1 MAAAAAASQYTFTP
15 YPRTDGVE
23 LSRPRRIAE
32 AYARMLFESEKYGG
46 QMNKWA
52 DDSFLRYENGIRTIP
67 SPDWVCDF
75 IYGYNLPNGHM
86 LNVIFAFPPGFPH
99 IPAKIAG
106 FESPRP
112 ALPPGTT
119 LALLLELKY
128 TTSDVLVLTNKAYAE
143 MHDECVCMNAVTKN
157 FDDPTTT
164 CMFDT
169 AGIATPISGTMNVH
183 RHYQWDGEGTEFAV
197 GKEQAYRNIF
207 VCRDFIDQRI
217 KESSD
222 EIKFM
227 QTARFIS
234 NMYKMLDRSEFP
246 PDSKH
251 AFNKSAIHVFIPD
264 KRDNRLGATEAEY
277 AKMRDLLTEGL
288 KEARNDWLKVDLHA
302 VCPMYAAQKMAF
314 ENKEIR
320 DFVRNQPRPPFSFE
334 YPETRIVPLE
344 KIPFDGS
351 GKRIFSDVIVIM
363 LTVMV
368 KDSSKEDGNT
378 LDLNAEV
385 FSRIPDAEVFSRI
398 AKAIRE
404 ASNTPEL
411 KAKAA
416 PLLQIYEAAAS
427 ADASDSPTSSAAAS
441 KQPSRRPAYNS
452 RWKSP
457 FDYKALTSGPYL
469 PYSDNS
475 FDAPT
480 RVNDD
485 GDDGDG
491 DQKMGGRLK
500 IFDNAESGIFSV
512 PTDKEVR
519 AAKDQARTGRI
530 EELTKR
536 YTLRQSTFASA
547 AIIAKQALTKYRK
560 DPTINRLRVARL
572 AWRNRAERG
581 NEMNDALY
589 ARDVAKFGSE
599 KAVKLPL
606 MPVFPGEIAELLA
619 IPFEPSDNIKTFPA
633 LKPM

>member
-1 MAAAAAASQYTFTP
+1 MCATTVMAAAAEGQYTFTP
-15 YPRTDGVE
+15 YPRTDGVD
-23 LSRPRRIAE
+23 LSRPRQIAE
-32 AYARMLFESEKYGG
+32 TYARILFQNEKYGG

-52 DDSFLRYENGIRTIP
+52 DGSSDDSFLRDENGNRAVP
-67 SPDWVCDF
+67 SPDWVSDF

-86 LNVIFAFPPGFPH
+86 LNVRFVFPQGFPH

-112 ALPPGTT
+112 ALPPGTP

-128 TTSDVLVLTNKAYAE
+128 TTSDVLVLTKKAYVE
-143 MHDECVCMNAVTKN
+143 MNDECVCMNAVTKD
-157 FDDPTTT
+157 FDDPTT

-169 AGIATPISGTMNVH
+169 AGIANPISGTMNVH
-183 RHYQWDGEGTEFAV
+183 RHYRWDGKGTEFAV
-197 GKEQAYRNIF
+197 GKERAYRNIF
-207 VCRDFIDQRI
+207 VCRDFIDRRI

-234 NMYKMLDRSEFP
+234 NMYEMLDRSEFP
-246 PDSKH
+246 PDGKH

-264 KRDNRLGATEAEY
+264 KRDNQLGATETEY
-277 AKMRDLLTEGL
+277 AKLRDLLIEGL
-288 KEARNDWLKVDLHA
+288 KESRNDWLKVDLHA
-302 VCPMYAAQKMAF
+302 VCPLYAVQQMVFK
-314 ENKEIR
+314 NKEIR
-320 DFVRNQPRPPFSFE
+320 DFARNQPGGSFR
-334 YPETRIVPLE
+334 YNPEMRIVPLE
-344 KIPFDGS
+344 KIPFDDS
-351 GKRIFSDVIVIM
+351 GKRIFSGVTVIM

-368 KDSSKEDGNT
+368 KDSSKEDGNA
-378 LDLNAEV
+378 LN
-385 FSRIPDAEVFSRI
+385 
-398 AKAIRE
+398 
-404 ASNTPEL
+404 L
-411 KAKAA
+411 KTDAA
-416 PLLQIYEAAAS
+416 PAPAPSLRTYESAAS

-457 FDYKALTSGPYL
+457 FGYKAPTSGPYL

-475 FDAPT
+475 FDAQT
-480 RVNDD
+480 RDDDD
-485 GDDGDG
+485 GD
-491 DQKMGGRLK
+491 QRMGGRLK
-500 IFDNAESGIFSV
+500 VFDNAESGIFAV

-519 AAKDQARTGRI
+519 AAKDQARAGRI

-560 DPTINRLRVARL
+560 DSTISRLRVARL

-581 NEMNDALY
+581 NEMNEALY
-589 ARDVAKFGSE
+589 ARDVAKFGAE

-606 MPVFPGEIAELLA
+606 MPVFPGEIAEMLA